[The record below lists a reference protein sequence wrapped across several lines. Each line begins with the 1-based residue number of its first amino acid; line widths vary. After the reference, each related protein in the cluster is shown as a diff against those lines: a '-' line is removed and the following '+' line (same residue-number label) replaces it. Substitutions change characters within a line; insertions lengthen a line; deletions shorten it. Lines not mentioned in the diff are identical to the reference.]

1 MGVAVEPGGNI
12 LGVISSRCTGLATRV
27 RGRGRASVNLIQTN
41 SRGWTVKRAW
51 LLYVLAILVAAFFL
65 GSGSAWGQATTSI
78 RGTVTDPSNAA
89 IPNATVTLTN
99 TDTNLERT
107 ATTDQ
112 QGSYVFSQVAPGH
125 YSVLVEAAG
134 FSKYSRTGIELLVNS
149 PATLN
154 ISLKV
159 GTTTQTVTVTEQA
172 PLLNTTDASVGNT
185 MNGSSI
191 QNLPLEARNVVA
203 LLSLQP
209 GVVYTSDRSDF
220 ANVNDTRSGAVNGE
234 RSDQSNI
241 TLDGIDVNDQGT
253 GQAFTSVLPVTV
265 DSVQEFRVTTSN
277 YGADQG
283 RSAGAQE
290 ALVTRGGTNQFH
302 GSLYEFN
309 RSSLGE
315 ANDFFIKSA
324 EAASGQPNKPPQ
336 LIRNVFGGSA
346 GGPIKHNRMFF
357 FVNYEGTRVAQ
368 QSSAVRSIPSQE
380 LRDGIIQYQC
390 ADATKCL
397 GGTVTGLSN
406 TSYPVQP
413 GNFALNASQL
423 AAMDP
428 QGIGPSSAVL
438 AYFKNTFGPFTP
450 NDNTVGDT
458 LNFQGFR
465 FAAGQPER
473 DDALIARI
481 DYKLT
486 ANGNQQLFWRG
497 SGRDDVAAQS
507 APFLPGSVPENTKV
521 DLSKGMAVAYT
532 AVLRPTLVNNLEYG
546 LTRQSV
552 ANEGD
557 SLVPWILIRSLDQ
570 GITRTNSFQFPLHQI
585 RDDLSWT
592 KGNHTFTFGTDIHL
606 VYNGS
611 LSQSNS
617 FSDGIA
623 NAAWLNTGGFA
634 NKSSPFNPVNAGYP
648 QVLPGTENNYDFP
661 LIGLLGMVTEVDAQY
676 NFHLNPN
683 GTGTPITQGAP
694 VPRNFA
700 LHQYEWYAQDSWKV
714 RPNLTFNYGLRFGME
729 TAPWET
735 NGQEVAPT
743 FSLGNWFNKRGAD
756 MSSGVPANLDPLI
769 SFDLAGR
776 SNHRADLWPT
786 AKNFAPRI
794 SFAWSPEPGGGWLQR
809 LVGSG
814 DKTVI
819 RGGFGMYFDHFGEG
833 MLSTFD
839 QNGSFGLS
847 SLLTNSAQVESAA
860 ASPRLTGMNNIPQND
875 SSGNPILDPNGN
887 PIFTPAPPSVFP
899 QTFPPGNF
907 CICWGLDSNI
917 QAPYSYA
924 LDLSV
929 ARELPHNMSIEVGYV
944 GHMGHRLL
952 AQQDLAMPKNLKDPK
967 SGITYFQAAQAMA
980 TLGRANGGNGTD
992 PATVTSATI
1001 GPTAAYWQNLISP
1014 VATGDQY
1021 NYATVLDPTNPANAT
1036 CGFNPNTQAGFSI
1049 APTADPV
1056 TMVYQT
1062 FLCNSFNETSA
1073 LYTFDVN
1080 GIPGASTSNTYFPA
1094 LGQYTWFDNQY
1105 SSLYAWRSISTSSYN
1120 ALEVTLKKQMA
1131 NGLQFNLNYTYSHS
1145 IDWASDAESVGEWGG
1160 LGGSVINSWS
1170 PNQLRGPSDFDLRH
1184 QVNAEWVWALPIG
1197 RGRHYASE
1205 IGKGLD
1211 AIIGGWQTS
1220 GVTRWSSGFPVNVGT
1235 CFCFQTNWQLTGNA
1249 IAVSKVKTGRTLAN
1263 EGSNGTLYNMF
1274 PNGPAAVSDFAVPLP
1289 GFSGAR
1295 NQIRGDGFLSADL
1308 ELTKAWKMPFNEHHE
1323 LEFTW
1328 DTFNAFNIKRFNV
1341 QNASLATGNANTF
1354 GNYTHLLTNPRIMQ
1368 FGLRYAF

>member
-1 MGVAVEPGGNI
+1 MKRVWLRCALASLVGAV
-12 LGVISSRCTGLATRV
+12 S
-27 RGRGRASVNLIQTN
+27 
-41 SRGWTVKRAW
+41 
-51 LLYVLAILVAAFFL
+51 L

-89 IPNATVTLTN
+89 MPNATVTLTN
-99 TDTNLERT
+99 TDTNLQRT

-112 QGSYVFSQVAPGH
+112 EGSYVFSQVPPGH

-134 FSKYSRTGIELLVNS
+134 FSKYSQKGIELLVNS

-154 ISLKV
+154 ISMKV
-159 GTTTQTVTVTEQA
+159 GAATQTVTVTEQA

-191 QNLPLEARNVVA
+191 QNLPLEARNVVQ

-241 TLDGIDVNDQGT
+241 TLDGIDVNDQGR
-253 GQAFTSVLPVTV
+253 GLAFTSVLPVTV

-277 YGADQG
+277 YGAEQG
-283 RSAGAQE
+283 RSAGAE
-290 ALVTRGGTNQFH
+290 AALVTRGGTNLFH
-302 GSLYEFN
+302 GSLYEYN

-324 EAASGQPNKPPQ
+324 EASQGQPNKAPQ
-336 LIRNVFGGSA
+336 LIRNVFGGA
-346 GGPIKHNRMFF
+346 VGGPVKKDRLFF
-357 FVNYEGTRVAQ
+357 FLNYEGTRIAQ
-368 QSSAVRSIPSQE
+368 QSSAVRSIPSEE

-390 ADATKCL
+390 ATASQCP
-397 GGTVTGLSN
+397 GGNVAGLSG
-406 TSYPVQP
+406 TSYPVQA
-413 GNFALNASQL
+413 GNFALNANQL
-423 AAMDP
+423 KAMDP
-428 QGIGPSSAVL
+428 LGLGPSAAVL
-438 AYFKNTFGPFTP
+438 TYFKNTFGPFTP

-473 DDALIARI
+473 DNLLIARI

-486 ANGNQQLFWRG
+486 ANGNQTLFWRG
-497 SGRDDVAAQS
+497 SGRDNVAAQS
-507 APFLPGSVPENTKV
+507 APFLPGSVPENTQV
-521 DLSKGMAVAYT
+521 DLSKGMAVGYT
-532 AVLRPTLVNNLEYG
+532 AVLRPSLVNNLEYG
-546 LTRQSV
+546 LTRQSL
-552 ANEGD
+552 ADEGD
-557 SLVPWILIRSLDQ
+557 SQVPWILIRSLDQ
-570 GITRTNSFQFPLHQI
+570 GITRTRTVQFPLHQV

-592 KGNHTFTFGTDIHL
+592 RGNHTFTFGTDIYL

-611 LSQSNS
+611 SSQANS

-634 NKSSPFNPVNAGYP
+634 NKASPFNPVNAGFP

-676 NFHLNPN
+676 NFHLNSN
-683 GTGTPITQGAP
+683 ATGTPITQGAP
-694 VPRNFA
+694 VQRNFA
-700 LHQYEWYAQDSWKV
+700 LDQYEWYAQDSWKI
-714 RPNLTFNYGLRFGME
+714 RPNLTFNYGLRYGIE

-743 FSLGNWFNKRGAD
+743 FGLGSWFNIRGAD
-756 MSSGVPANLDPLI
+756 MASGVPSNLDPLI

-786 AKNFAPRI
+786 AKANFAPRV
-794 SFAWSPEPGGGWLQR
+794 SFAWSPEPSNDWLKR
-809 LVGSG
+809 IFGEG

-819 RGGFGMYFDHFGEG
+819 RAGFGMYYDHFGEG
-833 MLSTFD
+833 MLNTFD

-847 SLLTNSAQVESAA
+847 SLLTNSAQVETAD
-860 ASPRLTGMNNIPQND
+860 ASPRLTGMNTIPQNGPGG
-875 SSGNPILDPNGN
+875 SPILDPKGK
-887 PIFTPAPPSVFP
+887 PIFTPAPPAVFP
-899 QTFPPGNF
+899 ETFPQGNF
-907 CICWGLDSNI
+907 CICWGLDNSI
-917 QAPYSYA
+917 KSPYSYA
-924 LDLSV
+924 LDFSV

-944 GHMGHRLL
+944 GHMGRRLL
-952 AQQDLAMPKNLKDPK
+952 AQEDLAEPKDLKDPK

-992 PATVTSATI
+992 PSTVTSATI

-1014 VATGDQY
+1014 VNTGDQY
-1021 NYATVLDPTNPANAT
+1021 NYGSTLSPKPAKQV
-1036 CGFNPNTQAGFSI
+1036 CGFNPATQNGYPI
-1049 APTADPV
+1049 TPTTDPV
-1056 TMVYQT
+1056 QMVYQT
-1062 FLCNSFNETSA
+1062 YLCNSFNETSA
-1073 LYTFDVN
+1073 LFVFDVN
-1080 GIPGASTSNTYFPA
+1080 GVPGTNVDSKGNPVNTYFPA
-1094 LGQYTWFDNQY
+1094 PGEFTWFDGQY

-1131 NGLQFNLNYTYSHS
+1131 QGLQFNFNYTYSKS
-1145 IDWASDAESVGEWGG
+1145 IDDASDAESVGEWGG
-1160 LGGSVINSWS
+1160 LGGNVINSWS

-1184 QVNAEWVWALPIG
+1184 QINAEWVWGIPVGIG
-1197 RGRHYASE
+1197 HAYASG
-1205 IGKGLD
+1205 ISRGLD
-1211 AIIGGWQTS
+1211 AAIGGWQIS
-1220 GVTRWSSGFPVNVGT
+1220 GLTRWSSGFPVNVGT
-1235 CFCFQTNWQLTGNA
+1235 CFCFETNWQLTGNA
-1249 IAVSKVKTGRTLAN
+1249 IATSTVNAGRTLFD
-1263 EGSNGTLYNMF
+1263 EGAGVGKLYNMF
-1274 PNGPAAVSDFAVPLP
+1274 PNGPAAVNDFAVPLP

-1308 ELTKAWKMPFNEHHE
+1308 ELTKAWKMPFNDRHE

-1328 DTFNAFNIKRFNV
+1328 DTFNTFNIKRFNV
-1341 QNASLATGNANTF
+1341 QNASLSTGNSNTF
-1354 GNYTHLLTNPRIMQ
+1354 GNYTHLLTNPRVMQ
-1368 FGLRYAF
+1368 FGLRYQF